1 MRSRCTLA
9 SGAHPLA
16 SRWNASRPF
25 SFRCLYRS
33 DAGPRAATSSSAPSS
48 TALSTVRRPALI
60 TTPPSW
66 IFSCASRL
74 RSAAVTAS
82 SACAIRPC
90 LRRRTRSRLAR
101 RCPMSVFTK
110 SCRQLRAR
118 LRKLLVADLEIE
130 QAGLVGELAD
140 AALFPLLALGQLLLE
155 VLDVGQDLCAVF
167 PPCHD
172 VPPGVCCFGGRSP
185 KRPGYAGQGCDRPTC
200 STRSREARGA
210 CLAQRG
216 RVGSRSGASLWACGL
231 RAPNMSFRL
240 KTRLLRFTP

>member
-1 MRSRCTLA
+1 MRPPSSDTRSRCKPA
-9 SGAHPLA
+9 SGAHPPA

-25 SFRCLYRS
+25 SLRCLYRS
-33 DAGPRAATSSSAPSS
+33 DAGSRAATSSSAPSR

-101 RCPMSVFTK
+101 RCPMSVLAK
-110 SCRQLRAR
+110 SRRQLREC
-118 LRKLLVADLEIE
+118 LRELFIADVEIE

-167 PPCHD
+167 STCHD
-172 VPPGVCCFGGRSP
+172 VPPGWCVLFWR
-185 KRPGYAGQGCDRPTC
+185 A
-200 STRSREARGA
+200 
-210 CLAQRG
+210 LA
-216 RVGSRSGASLWACGL
+216 
-231 RAPNMSFRL
+231 
-240 KTRLLRFTP
+240 

>member
-1 MRSRCTLA
+1 MRSRCTPA
-9 SGAHPLA
+9 SGVHPPA

-25 SFRCLYRS
+25 SFRRLYRS
-33 DAGPRAATSSSAPSS
+33 DAGSRAATSSSAPSR

-82 SACAIRPC
+82 SASAIRRC
-90 LRRRTRSRLAR
+90 VRRRTRSRLAR
-101 RCPMSVFTK
+101 RCPVSVFAK
-110 SCRQLRAR
+110 SRRQVRER
-118 LRKLLVADLEIE
+118 LRELVIADLEIE

-140 AALFPLLALGQLLLE
+140 AALLPLLALGQLPLE

-172 VPPGVCCFGGRSP
+172 VPPGSCVLFGR
-185 KRPGYAGQGCDRPTC
+185 A
-200 STRSREARGA
+200 
-210 CLAQRG
+210 LA
-216 RVGSRSGASLWACGL
+216 
-231 RAPNMSFRL
+231 
-240 KTRLLRFTP
+240 

>member
-1 MRSRCTLA
+1 MRSRCTPA
-9 SGAHPLA
+9 SGAHPPA

-33 DAGPRAATSSSAPSS
+33 DAGSRAATSSSAPNR
-48 TALSTVRRPALI
+48 TALSIVRRPALI

-82 SACAIRPC
+82 SAAAIRPC

-101 RCPMSVFTK
+101 RCPVSVLAK
-110 SCRQLRAR
+110 SRCQLGEG
-118 LRKLLVADLEIE
+118 LREPLIADVEIG
-130 QAGLVGELAD
+130 QAGLVGERAD
-140 AALFPLLALGQLLLE
+140 AALFPLLALGQLLRE

-172 VPPGVCCFGGRSP
+172 GPPHSCVLFWR
-185 KRPGYAGQGCDRPTC
+185 A
-200 STRSREARGA
+200 
-210 CLAQRG
+210 LA
-216 RVGSRSGASLWACGL
+216 
-231 RAPNMSFRL
+231 
-240 KTRLLRFTP
+240 